1 MLCEIWL
8 MLQEVNQ
15 LYDVYLGEINLFMI
29 PAVQLAID

>member
-15 LYDVYLGEINLFMI
+15 LYDVYLGEIHLFMI
-29 PAVQLAID
+29 LAVQLANN